1 MSRERGAEPSPRP
14 AGIVRICDAEPVS
27 IIPLNLLV
35 SRVHCHNCHFAAD
48 IGAMPVL
55 SGQMTDAKRRTV
67 FMGAGNSHAALFA
80 VFGPDRPPEHGRRD
94 PWLDQR

>member
-1 MSRERGAEPSPRP
+1 MSREQGAELSPGL
-14 AGIVRICDAEPVS
+14 AGIVRGCGGDHVS
-27 IIPLNLLV
+27 IFPLNLLV